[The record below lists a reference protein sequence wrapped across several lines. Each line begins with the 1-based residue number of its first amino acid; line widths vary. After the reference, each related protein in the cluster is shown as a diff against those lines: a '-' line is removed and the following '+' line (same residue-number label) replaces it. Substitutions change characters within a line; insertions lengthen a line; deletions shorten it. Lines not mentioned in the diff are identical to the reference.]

1 MKNIKSN
8 QKQQTN
14 KCTMNDFFEVNLFQ
28 DYHEN
33 QLTVLWHLFLEGSNP
48 QCFLQAQLLGG
59 KSVRWPKSNSKYSYD
74 LQFSNIWVSILFY
87 LSGFFMGTTVLNS
100 LCALMA
106 GNNSQCLGSISQVGH
121 CGQVAALYKAVCRTK
136 RHPNMRSN
144 KMDTPSWAWI
154 PPKT

>member
-1 MKNIKSN
+1 
-8 QKQQTN
+8 
-14 KCTMNDFFEVNLFQ
+14 MN
-28 DYHEN
+28 H
-33 QLTVLWHLFLEGSNP
+33 LTVLWHLFLEGSNP

-59 KSVRWPKSNSKYSYD
+59 KSVRWPKSNSKYFTTCNFRSFGC
-74 LQFSNIWVSILFY
+74 LSILFY
-87 LSGFFMGTTVLNS
+87 LSVFFMGTTLLNS

-121 CGQVAALYKAVCRTK
+121 CGQVAALYKAVCGTK